1 MAKKRQGCDH
11 LSGVFY
17 STVETPRHTQSTL
30 QFSEKSME
38 LLTKQNS
45 EQMRNRQQMLCIA
58 RSARYTA
65 NIQGVSS
72 KFEEFKVQRVVKDG
86 VNSHKD
92 EVIYECSSKLKQ
104 TQQWE
109 ERAGENKR

>member
-17 STVETPRHTQSTL
+17 SIVKNPRHTQSAL

-65 NIQGVSS
+65 NKQGVPSM
-72 KFEEFKVQRVVKDG
+72 FEEFEVQRVVKYEG
-86 VNSHKD
+86 NSHKD
-92 EVIYECSSKLKQ
+92 EVIYECS
-104 TQQWE
+104 
-109 ERAGENKR
+109 